1 MQDDTSFGY
10 GRTESLS
17 TNGRATP
24 APAVVAEVTTPGIT
38 VEQYADYVKL
48 PQNYLRG
55 DLGLTDVTY
64 DFNPAVRMMYQG
76 STAMRPTTASGSP

>member
-17 TNGRATP
+17 TNRRATP

-38 VEQYADYVKL
+38 VEQYEAELDKL
-48 PQNYLRG
+48 YRR
-55 DLGLTDVTY
+55 T
-64 DFNPAVRMMYQG
+64 
-76 STAMRPTTASGSP
+76 